1 MAIEAAKQMAEPDKC
16 IAGFNVKEIIFHAP
30 ISIKPNAEGVETG
43 FYMRPVQNVKSKSP
57 GWFEFRLCSNENETW
72 TENCTGFIQ
81 IVYTSEDHKTE
92 KDAQIAQQMLD
103 DQVGRYS
110 AARQAATSPMNSDL
124 LYDTKARCGYRYG
137 KAFNLINTLSFHR
150 DDDNQVISEVRKF
163 SEGSETIHPTT
174 LDAIVQTTI
183 WTLTKR
189 GTQLFPTLV
198 PTQLEKLWVSHDG
211 IFRLSSDILRT
222 HATLSEDPQRG
233 LSIDL
238 NAFDDELQ
246 QVMVEF
252 SGLRMNI
259 VSAGNS
265 DYDMLEG
272 SQEPWCHHLEWKPDL
287 ELLSNQEVMNLCTGK
302 CGDRAG
308 IEIFFTEVDFLLT
321 ATVLGTLRQLPKQG
335 FDPAQPHLK
344 KYVDWMLER
353 KRLFDEGKVQF
364 AFEPWKSRMNDP
376 VFIQEVEDRVLK
388 ENKRGYLMASVA
400 RNLPLFL
407 TGELDPLEF
416 LFEGDQIKEFYFEG
430 VGYLPLHHHQL
441 LIMSS
446 CTIQMVSSSLA
457 RI

>member
-16 IAGFNVKEIIFHAP
+16 IAGFNIKEVTFHAP
-30 ISIKPNAEGVETG
+30 IRIESNTEGVETG

-57 GWFEFRLCSNENETW
+57 GWFEFRLCSNENQTW
-72 TENCTGFIQ
+72 TENCTGSIQ

-92 KDAQIAQQMLD
+92 KDAQVAQQLLD

-110 AARQAATSPMNSDL
+110 AVRQAATLPMDHNL
-124 LYDTKARCGYRYG
+124 LYDIKARCGFRYG
-137 KAFNLINTLSFHR
+137 EAFKLMNELKFHR
-150 DDDNQVISEVRKF
+150 DDENQVVSQVRKF
-163 SEGSETIHPTT
+163 SEDSETIHPTM

-183 WTLTKR
+183 WTLTKK
-189 GTQLFPTLV
+189 GTQLIPTLV
-198 PTQLEKLWVSHDG
+198 PTQVEKLWVSNDSVA
-211 IFRLSSDILRT
+211 RLSSDILLT
-222 HATLSEDPQRG
+222 HATLSKDPQRG
-233 LSIDL
+233 LSIDV

-246 QVMVEF
+246 QAMVEI

-259 VSAGNS
+259 VSASNS
-265 DYDMLEG
+265 DDDILEG
-272 SQEPWCHHLEWKPDL
+272 SQEPCCHHLEWKPDL
-287 ELLSNQEVMNLCTGK
+287 ELLSNQEVINLCTGK
-302 CGDRAG
+302 FEDRAG

-321 ATVLGTLRQLPKQG
+321 ATVLGTLRQLPNEG
-335 FDPAQPHLK
+335 FDPAQQHLK

-364 AFEPWKSRMNDP
+364 AFEPWKSRLNDP

-416 LFEGDQIKEFYFEG
+416 LFEGDQMKEFYFEG
-430 VGYLPLHHHQL
+430 VGYLSLHHHQL